1 MGTKVRIE
9 FRYDHRS
16 SLVVQLV
23 SALLL
28 ASTSVYLVW
37 NLRPVAA
44 SGPQASLS
52 PSSAMRRYYKTT
64 SFYYGANADGSEGN
78 GAGVCA
84 PGYHFASMWEITDT
98 SNLEYNTDLG
108 FTWADSGQGPPSYS
122 IGWVRTG
129 YYGGITSTPGQANC
143 DTWDSSSNI
152 NYGSVASLPKDWAA
166 GEELDIWMVSAASC
180 DLIINVWC
188 VEDDIGENIF
198 LPLVLKN

>member
-1 MGTKVRIE
+1 MGTKVRIK

-44 SGPQASLS
+44 SGPQA
-52 PSSAMRRYYKTT
+52 
-64 SFYYGANADGSEGN
+64 
-78 GAGVCA
+78 
-84 PGYHFASMWEITDT
+84 GYHFASMWEITDT